1 MPAPLLLISGVCLI
15 ILLLVLL
22 CPRSFSI
29 RVYSD
34 RKCLVRHGIFINLV
48 ICGGL
53 SFCRYRAVMSMSI
66 NGDVLLSL
74 VRVRRVILRRLV
86 GSLIV
91 GVTMMKQLPLL
102 SCTVLRHP

>member
-1 MPAPLLLISGVCLI
+1 
-15 ILLLVLL
+15 
-22 CPRSFSI
+22 
-29 RVYSD
+29 
-34 RKCLVRHGIFINLV
+34 
-48 ICGGL
+48 
-53 SFCRYRAVMSMSI
+53 MSMSI